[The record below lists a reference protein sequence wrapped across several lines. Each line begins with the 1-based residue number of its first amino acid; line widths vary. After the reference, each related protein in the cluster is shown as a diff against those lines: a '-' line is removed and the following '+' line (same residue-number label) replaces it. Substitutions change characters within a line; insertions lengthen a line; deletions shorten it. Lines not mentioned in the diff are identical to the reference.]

1 MFDRIEELQ
10 TKEERLDVTT
20 RNLAELGELLPKNSA
35 VAINLENGYY
45 DISFPTGYIENG
57 LIEALGLPHALMIN
71 IEKTSIVLFDDDG
84 RKGLFLA
91 SKLPEKE
98 CRMGLPGFIPYDSR
112 FYYGAI
118 WEHSNAIEIY
128 SNLGNSV
135 FEKENHGMM
144 ESDVNV
150 MYLLCFVLSKV
161 ALKTEEDDETG
172 EVRKRLSN
180 VRVSNPGN
188 AD

>member
-10 TKEERLDVTT
+10 TKEQRLEATME
-20 RNLAELGELLPKNSA
+20 NLTELGELLPKNGT
-35 VAINLENGYY
+35 VVVNLEDGYN
-45 DISFPTGYIENG
+45 DISFPNDHIAHG
-57 LIEALGLPHALMIN
+57 LKEALGLPKTQMIN
-71 IEKTSIVLFDDDG
+71 TEKASIVLFDDDG

-91 SKLPEKE
+91 SRLPDRE
-98 CRMGLPGFIPYDSR
+98 CRFGLPGFIPYDSR

-118 WEHSNAIEIY
+118 WGYSDRIEIY

-135 FEKENHGMM
+135 FERENHGLKK
-144 ESDVNV
+144 SDVSA
-150 MYLLCFVLSKV
+150 MYLLCLVLSKV

-180 VRVSNPGN
+180 VRVSNQRN
-188 AD
+188 SD